1 MATVIPCQKEALHMG
16 ELLLPLGSIAGHDR
30 HRAGNKAAS
39 LALLLQAG
47 FPVPEGL
54 CLTTDAF
61 DLALAGKRKE
71 LQAILAAHTLADPA
85 EAGRASRAI
94 EALLADLLVPPA
106 VCDALGRALP
116 AITDPATPLAVR
128 SSAPAEDCP
137 DVSFAGQ
144 YITVLGVRG
153 EAALLDAVVACWR
166 SLYQPGAL
174 AARATA
180 GLREEDA
187 AMAVLIQ
194 PTIDAEC
201 AGVCFSVDPVAER
214 RDRLVVSAAWGL
226 GTGVVGGSVAADTA
240 WVRRHLLE
248 VEQQRLV
255 VQAEQWVLDVER
267 GVRLEPVP
275 QERRDLSCLPVRWLQ
290 RVAAFGV
297 AAEVL
302 LGGPQEVE
310 WAIAERQVWLLQSR
324 PIAALPPALAARPAF
339 PVRWEDE
346 TDARR
351 GWSLEELSG
360 ADSEPLLPLEI
371 DYVAVEESVRADTCR
386 WLGAERNQDMRVIN
400 GRIYFSPT
408 PSGLTEGDLRVRR
421 AWRED
426 LADRLWQQGLSSWD
440 YWGPEVE
447 SAVARLG
454 AFDLEHADGPAL
466 ADHLADALAVRRR
479 HTMLHP
485 ICWFTP
491 RPSYVEAFE
500 RVSGLSG
507 PAAEAAA
514 YRLVE
519 GEETVVTHL
528 ADCLYEMARDARK
541 VPRLAALIADPP
553 PDALA
558 QIEAMP
564 EAAAFRTM
572 WTRLMETFGER
583 VGRGWGFEPR
593 FRTPTWREEPAQVFA
608 LLTAYL
614 DADVEHPARQRARA
628 RQATDAEVEVLL
640 ASCADRDAVAAF
652 RQELYRAR
660 RVTTALDYHNHY
672 IDQMAFGQ
680 LRHAVR
686 AAACWLAGVGT
697 LNTPDEAY
705 WLTFDEILA
714 ALRAPGL
721 VLGERIVE
729 RRIAERQ
736 ARYAEWAHLEAP
748 PILGVP
754 SHDLP
759 PRRPAAS
766 AGHTPA
772 GSGGQVRGLGASRG
786 RYTGIA
792 RVTLDPSRIPDLSPG
807 DVLVAENVAPLWTPL
822 LPVLGAL
829 VLDTGGLGQHAA
841 ATAREHGIP
850 AVCDTLVATQR
861 IPDGAQVTVDGTQ
874 GTVDI
879 HAPSGN
885 HITRD

>member
-1 MATVIPCQKEALHMG
+1 MSDLALS
-16 ELLLPLGSIAGHDR
+16 LASIAGHDR

-54 CLTTDAF
+54 CLTTDAL
-61 DLALAGKRKE
+61 DLALAGKRRE

-85 EAGRASRAI
+85 GAGRASCAI
-94 EALLADLLVPPA
+94 EALLVDLVVPPA

-116 AITDPATPLAVR
+116 AIADPATPLAVR

-144 YITVLGVRG
+144 YVTVLGVRG

-174 AARATA
+174 TARAAA
-180 GLREEDA
+180 GLREGDA

-201 AGVCFSVDPVAER
+201 AGVCFTVDPVAQRE
-214 RDRLVVSAAWGL
+214 DRLVVSAAWGL
-226 GTGVVGGSVAADTA
+226 GAGVVGGSVAADTA
-240 WVRRHLLE
+240 WIRRHLLE
-248 VEQQRLV
+248 VEEQRV
-255 VQAEQWVLDVER
+255 VAQAEQWVLDVER

-275 QERRDLSCLPVRWLQ
+275 QERRDLACLPVRWLR
-290 RVAAFGV
+290 RVAGFGV
-297 AAEVL
+297 AAETL
-302 LGGPQEVE
+302 LGSPQEIE
-310 WAIAERQVWLLQSR
+310 WAIADRRLWLLQSR
-324 PIAALPPALAARPAF
+324 PITALPPARAVRPAF
-339 PVRWEDE
+339 PVSWEDE

-360 ADSEPLLPLEI
+360 ADGEPLLPLEI

-386 WLGAERNQDMRVIN
+386 WMGAERNQDMRAVN

-408 PSGLTEGDLRVRR
+408 PTGLTEGDLRVRR

-426 LADRLWQQGLSSWD
+426 LANRLWQQGLTSWD

-454 AFDLEHADGPAL
+454 TFDLEHADGPSL
-466 ADHLADALAVRRR
+466 ADHLADALGVRRR

-485 ICWFTP
+485 ICWFKP

-500 RVSGLSG
+500 RVSGLCG
-507 PAAEAAA
+507 RAAEAAA

-528 ADCLYEMARDARK
+528 VDCLYEMARAARD

-553 PDALA
+553 PDAFE

-564 EAAAFRTM
+564 EAAAFRDM
-572 WTRLMETFGER
+572 WARFMEDFGER

-593 FRTPTWREEPAQVFA
+593 FTTLTWREEPAQVFA
-608 LLTAYL
+608 LLAAYL
-614 DADVEHPARQRARA
+614 GAEIEHPAQQRARA
-628 RQATDAEVEVLL
+628 RRATDAEVEALL
-640 ASCADRDAVAAF
+640 ASCTDADAVDRF

-660 RVTTALDYHNHY
+660 RVTAVLDYHNHY

-686 AAACWLAGVGT
+686 AAARWLVGAGV
-697 LNTPDEAY
+697 LAAPDEAY
-705 WLTFDEILA
+705 WLVFDEILA
-714 ALRAPGL
+714 ALRAPLRAPGPD
-721 VLGERIVE
+721 LGGRTIE

-736 ARYAEWAHLEAP
+736 AQHASWADLEAP

-759 PRRPAAS
+759 ARGPAVS
-766 AGHTPA
+766 AGRAPT
-772 GSGGQVRGLGASRG
+772 GNRGQVRGLGASRG
-786 RYTGIA
+786 RHTGRA
-792 RVTLDPSRIPDLSPG
+792 RVALDPSRMPDLAPG

-822 LPVLGAL
+822 LPVLGGL

-850 AVCDTLVATQR
+850 AVCDTLVGTQR

-879 HAPSGN
+879 HAAGSKQIP
-885 HITRD
+885 RD